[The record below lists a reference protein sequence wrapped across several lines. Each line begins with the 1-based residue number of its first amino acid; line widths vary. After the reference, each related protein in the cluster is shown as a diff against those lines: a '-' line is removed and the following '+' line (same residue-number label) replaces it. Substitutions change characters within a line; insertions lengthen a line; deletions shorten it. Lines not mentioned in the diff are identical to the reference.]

1 MCLFKDAELYCV
13 KTNMRMTSELM
24 QFEIGTSTKR
34 YLPPRGTAGFDRSR
48 VKGCSR
54 LPAPPPRI
62 TASKFFLEAIRVG
75 AKDIG
80 KSSGGSRC
88 ECRICLQVESILIR
102 IRKSVLCEMTS

>member
-13 KTNMRMTSELM
+13 STNMRMTSELM
-24 QFEIGTSTKR
+24 QFEIGTSTRR

-48 VKGCSR
+48 VKGCRR

-62 TASKFFLEAIRVG
+62 TANKLRLEAIRVG

-80 KSSGGSRC
+80 KGVGVSRV
-88 ECRICLQVESILIR
+88 RDNQFVDTLNQSA
-102 IRKSVLCEMTS
+102 KPMTYQ